1 MRRSPAK
8 GKIVIICSPSGGG
21 KTTICNRLLELN
33 GGWSF
38 SVSYTTRTIREGET
52 DGVQYV
58 FVPVE
63 RFTQLRAKGFF
74 AETAQ
79 VHRHFYG
86 TPKKPLDTTM
96 KLGGVIILDID
107 VQGAAALRKKYPDA
121 LSIFVLP
128 PSKAEL
134 KRRLKRRGTET
145 KAQLKLRLT
154 NAIKEME
161 QYPRFDYVIV
171 NKDINE
177 AVSAADHMI
186 KSWTVGV
193 TFFGRNKTYAGRLL
207 QRHR

>member
-1 MRRSPAK
+1 MKRSSAK

-21 KTTICNRLLELN
+21 KTTICNHLLTRN
-33 GGWSF
+33 RDWTF
-38 SVSYTTRTIREGET
+38 SVSYTTRAIREGET

-58 FVPVE
+58 FVPAD
-63 RFTQLRAKGFF
+63 RFQRLRQRGFF
-74 AETAQ
+74 AETAR
-79 VHRHFYG
+79 VHQRFYG
-86 TPKKPLDTTM
+86 TPKKPLDMTM
-96 KLGGVIILDID
+96 KQGGVILLDID
-107 VQGAAALRKKYPDA
+107 VQGAATLRKKYPDA
-121 LSIFVLP
+121 LSIFILP
-128 PSKAEL
+128 PSTAEL

-154 NAIKEME
+154 NAIKEMD

-177 AVSAADHMI
+177 AVAAADHMI

>member
-1 MRRSPAK
+1 VKRSSAK

-21 KTTICNRLLELN
+21 KTTICNRLLACN
-33 GGWSF
+33 RDWTF
-38 SVSYTTRTIREGET
+38 SVSYTTRVIREGET

-58 FVPVE
+58 FVSVD
-63 RFTQLRAKGFF
+63 RFQRLRQKGFF
-74 AETAQ
+74 AETAK
-79 VHRHFYG
+79 VHQHFYG

-96 KLGGVIILDID
+96 KRGGVILLDID
-107 VQGAAALRKKYPDA
+107 VQGAATLRKKYPDA

-161 QYPRFDYVIV
+161 QYPRFDYVII

-177 AVSAADHMI
+177 AVAAADHMI

-193 TFFGRNKTYAGRLL
+193 TFFGRNKTIAGRLL
-207 QRHR
+207 QTHR